1 MCRGE
6 RNVYW
11 KVRKTF
17 TLIKMYQSR
26 IADKTY
32 PQIGPNDPEMVSF
45 LVVEPTHPSSNNKFD
60 MGVVFTTNC
69 FFVVGDVLSTAR
81 RSW

>member
-17 TLIKMYQSR
+17 TLIKMYESR
-26 IADKTY
+26 TTY
-32 PQIGPNDPEMVSF
+32 KMNELMSTIFKLRRTGPQA
-45 LVVEPTHPSSNNKFD
+45 K
-60 MGVVFTTNC
+60 
-69 FFVVGDVLSTAR
+69 
-81 RSW
+81 